1 MSDEELIASV
11 TAQLIFDPKVDE
23 AGIGVSADHGTVT
36 LRGTV
41 GSFRQKREAR
51 KSTERVAGVQAVVDE
66 LQVRLLVGENR
77 KDADLRGDILR
88 AMALD
93 STIPS
98 TIEATVVEGY
108 VTLKG
113 TAAWQYQR
121 DEAEAV
127 AGKVEG
133 IVGIDNFV
141 RITTP
146 ELHADDVQGS
156 IEKAFRRNA
165 KIDANDLT
173 VITHDSTVEL
183 EGTVRSWSEHD
194 AALAAAWAA
203 PGVLNVEDRLV
214 VAN

>member
-1 MSDEELIASV
+1 MSDEELIGVGHRPADLRPKGRRGRHRRLRRTWDSD
-11 TAQLIFDPKVDE
+11 AAWDGRQLPP
-23 AGIGVSADHGTVT
+23 
-36 LRGTV
+36 
-41 GSFRQKREAR
+41 EAR
-51 KSTERVAGVQAVVDE
+51 GQKVCGADCRRPAVVDE

-93 STIPS
+93 STIPA

-121 DEAEAV
+121 EEAEAV

-156 IEKAFRRNA
+156 IEKAFSRNA